1 MGVAHVE
8 EHRQTGLGHGPVHG
22 DRFRQINGHLLE
34 VGVDLEPL
42 EPQGRNPL
50 QLRLPALHG
59 REQRAQA
66 DEVGMNP
73 DLRGDKVVDM
83 LDLVGRGGRAGDG
96 AAVDPGRLL
105 QGQQR
110 LDRRQMGSV
119 GAIKGADGGRS
130 LLSQLVGEN
139 MNVDVCN
146 RHGGSF
152 FVLE

>member
-1 MGVAHVE
+1 
-8 EHRQTGLGHGPVHG
+8 
-22 DRFRQINGHLLE
+22 
-34 VGVDLEPL
+34 
-42 EPQGRNPL
+42 
-50 QLRLPALHG
+50 
-59 REQRAQA
+59 
-66 DEVGMNP
+66 MNP
-73 DLRGDKVVDM
+73 DFRGDKVVDM

-146 RHGGSF
+146 LHECAF
-152 FVLE
+152 FMGICISDFRGPIVYPG